1 MDESD
6 YSYVASAITIIGTV
20 GAIWGIKLYKKEK
33 KVDHLKNNS
42 NIKRFILK

>member
-20 GAIWGIKLYKKEK
+20 GAIWEIKLYKKK
-33 KVDHLKNNS
+33 KGRPPKKQLQY
-42 NIKRFILK
+42 